1 MSDRDR
7 MSDEI
12 PVADAVEQEQETAPE
27 PLDPAD
33 LSVEA
38 PMEAATPDWH
48 EQRQEVVGA
57 DEDDRDE
64 YRE

>member
-12 PVADAVEQEQETAPE
+12 PVADAVEE
-27 PLDPAD
+27 D

>member
-1 MSDRDR
+1 MQDRDR

-27 PLDPAD
+27 PVEPVD
-33 LSVEA
+33 LPVEA
-38 PMEAATPDWH
+38 PMEAATSDWH

>member
-1 MSDRDR
+1 MQDRDR

-27 PLDPAD
+27 PLDPVD
-33 LSVEA
+33 LPVEA

-48 EQRQEVVGA
+48 EQWQDVVGD
-57 DEDDRDE
+57 DEDGRDE